1 MKQINLSYLITGIL
15 LLKILDLVMIFK
27 DINLEKKFFLFF
39 FKILSSN
46 LKRIFFVNLNSFLK
60 LLLEERITLN
70 MIKIF
75 LNKGLNKKLNKK
87 SFKEILYL

>member
-39 FKILSSN
+39 F
-46 LKRIFFVNLNSFLK
+46 
-60 LLLEERITLN
+60 
-70 MIKIF
+70 
-75 LNKGLNKKLNKK
+75 
-87 SFKEILYL
+87 